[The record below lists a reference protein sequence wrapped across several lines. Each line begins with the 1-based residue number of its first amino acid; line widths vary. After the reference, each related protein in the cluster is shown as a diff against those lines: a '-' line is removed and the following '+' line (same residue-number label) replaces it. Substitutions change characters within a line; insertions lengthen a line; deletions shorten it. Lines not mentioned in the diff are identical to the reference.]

1 MYMHECLQEVSSIQ
15 WTQQRGNYALDIVN
29 LQGAYAYCVATRTAC
44 YRNKRVLQHFL
55 VFLFQSNCLM
65 DLNLAILQSI
75 LTETQMSHLWCQKGH
90 AAKIASVLQKK

>member
-44 YRNKRVLQHFL
+44 YRNKSSVTAFPCFPISAQL
-55 VFLFQSNCLM
+55 SNGLEPR
-65 DLNLAILQSI
+65 NPAINSY
-75 LTETQMSHLWCQKGH
+75 
-90 AAKIASVLQKK
+90 